1 MQKMMTENY
10 EKSDIALF
18 CIDSVIAALDG
29 MYKALMPKYGALP
42 VVFRAVSLQTKE
54 LKIIFMINTTR
65 FSPSRHFRRI
75 TRQARRFFLP
85 LFMIGE
91 NNAEYIGA
99 ERITAQQIHQDEFR
113 RR

>member
-1 MQKMMTENY
+1 MQKNVVRKLRKIRY
-10 EKSDIALF
+10 CAF

-42 VVFRAVSLQTKE
+42 VVFRAVSLQTRE
-54 LKIIFMINTTR
+54 LKIIFVINTTP
-65 FSPSRHFRRI
+65 FSPSRHFRQI

-85 LFMIGE
+85 LCMIGE